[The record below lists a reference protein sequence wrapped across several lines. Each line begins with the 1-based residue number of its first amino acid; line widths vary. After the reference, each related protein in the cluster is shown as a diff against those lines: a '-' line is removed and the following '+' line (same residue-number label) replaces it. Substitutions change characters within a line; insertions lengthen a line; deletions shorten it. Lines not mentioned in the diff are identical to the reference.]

1 MADPVE
7 PRVSA
12 SALVITAAVIAII
25 GSVLMLIAIGLA
37 LGAMSPVSSP
47 ATSPA
52 LPPYIRTAL
61 LGVYGLMICLSIFGI
76 ATGIGLIRLRSWAR
90 ISAMVWAGVCIFSAA
105 IGIPIGFFITLP
117 NAPNVPEETM
127 HVVRWFFLLIYGLPL
142 MVGVWWLILFNRRVI
157 REQFVRPTTLLD
169 PTAPQKL
176 RCPLPV
182 SVLAWFLISSAVNVV
197 IVPFLPISFP
207 VILFGHQIPGAG
219 GKIFLLL
226 NCLLLIV
233 GGAGL
238 LKLKPWSYPL
248 TIAFQLFW
256 LVSGVVS
263 MLSSNYDALM
273 APAITDMNNAM
284 RLPQSFY
291 STSDFLRNIHR
302 FMFIGFLIPIVI
314 VAMLLYYRR
323 RFLEAVPS
331 SPSNS

>member
-25 GSVLMLIAIGLA
+25 GSVLMLVAIGFA
-37 LGAMSPVSSP
+37 LGAMLLMP
-47 ATSPA
+47 ATSAA
-52 LPPYIRTAL
+52 LPPFARTL
-61 LGVYGLMICLSIFGI
+61 LLVVYGFVICLSIFGI
-76 ATGIGLIRLRSWAR
+76 VTGIGLLLLRNWAR
-90 ISAMVWAGVCIFSAA
+90 ISAMAWAGVCVFTAA

-127 HVVRWFFLLIYGLPL
+127 HVVRWFFLVIYGLPL
-142 MVGVWWLILFNRRVI
+142 MVGVWWLILFNRKAI

-226 NCLLLIV
+226 NCVLLIV
-233 GGAGL
+233 AGAGL

>member
-25 GSVLMLIAIGLA
+25 GSVLMLVAIGFA
-37 LGAMSPVSSP
+37 LGAMLLMP
-47 ATSPA
+47 ATSAA
-52 LPPYIRTAL
+52 LPPFARTL
-61 LGVYGLMICLSIFGI
+61 LLVVYGFVICLSIFGI
-76 ATGIGLIRLRSWAR
+76 VTGIGLLLLRNWAR
-90 ISAMVWAGVCIFSAA
+90 ISAMAWAGVCVFTAA

-127 HVVRWFFLLIYGLPL
+127 HVVRWFFLVIYGLPL
-142 MVGVWWLILFNRRVI
+142 MVGVWWLILFNRKAI

-169 PTAPQKL
+169 LTAPQKL

-226 NCLLLIV
+226 NCVLLIV
-233 GGAGL
+233 AGAGL